1 MTVVSS
7 FIPRGLLLSND
18 RKKDLRHVAFSM
30 LFGKIANGIA

>member
-7 FIPRGLLLSND
+7 FIPRGLLSND